1 MLLLVDV
8 NFSEMGLVL
17 LGYMYLGKSQW
28 FLDELELYKKKK
40 ERKDYV
46 WWKNKKFVKNWAPHV
61 SVDQLLLLH
70 CGMQEMKPNALKH

>member
-8 NFSEMGLVL
+8 NFNEMGLVL
-17 LGYMYLGKSQW
+17 LGYVYLGKSQR

-46 WWKNKKFVKNWAPHV
+46 WWKNKKFVKN
-61 SVDQLLLLH
+61 
-70 CGMQEMKPNALKH
+70 